1 MAVWIQNQNDES
13 SYQSRVFDI
22 GIFKIANN
30 QGHRLEED
38 SQNIKSS
45 FYDPFQKEVNIIS

>member
-1 MAVWIQNQNDES
+1 MAVWIQNQNDETS
-13 SYQSRVFDI
+13 SQSRVFDI

-45 FYDPFQKEVNIIS
+45 FSDPFQKEVNIIS